1 MSGAEADEGANGA
14 RRFFM
19 IRVMK
24 TATTTL
30 VRHAVDN
37 FGRRGVYPV
46 GGIDLTPGD
55 IDPAMSIPYLL
66 NLPEERLAE
75 IRVFIGHFPLIAYE
89 MLGIECV
96 TVTLLRDPIA
106 RIISHVVQ
114 AQRIPLYKDH
124 SFEAIYEDPL
134 LFPFFLHNHQA
145 KYFCM
150 RPGDRLSGIMDPIEI
165 DDDRL
170 ALAKANLERID
181 VIGLTES
188 FDEFLDEI
196 RARFGWSIRPDV
208 AENVSSQRWEPS
220 AAFRRRMEADNAAD
234 IELYEHARA
243 YYARRQRGLS

>member
-1 MSGAEADEGANGA
+1 MSSAEADEDARGA
-14 RRFFM
+14 RRFFVV
-19 IRVMK
+19 RVMK

-30 VRHAVDN
+30 LRHSIDN
-37 FGRRGVYPV
+37 FGVRGVYPV

-55 IDPAMSIPYLL
+55 IRPAQSIPYLL

-114 AQRIPLYKDH
+114 AQRIPTYKDL
-124 SFEAIYEDPL
+124 SFEEIYEDPMV
-134 LFPFFLHNHQA
+134 FPFFLHNHQA
-145 KYFCM
+145 KYFAM
-150 RPGDRLSGIMDPIEI
+150 RPDDRLAGIMDPIDI
-165 DDDRL
+165 DDSRL

-188 FDEFLDEI
+188 LDEFLDEI
-196 RARFGWSIRPDV
+196 RVRFGWSIRPDV
-208 AENVSSQRWEPS
+208 AENVSTQKWEPS
-220 AAFRRRMEADNAAD
+220 AAFRRKIEADNAAD

-243 YYARRQRGLS
+243 YYARRQRARA